1 MKFQNILL
9 PVVLAYQ
16 STNALAIF
24 KNNSEN
30 KIFKY
35 NFYCVEDNHNLCS
48 KFNKNLVNATNSL
61 SNVLDSLSPVNFEV
75 FVDDVSKYRVDT
87 SKDALAFVLD
97 TNFAPLN
104 PKNSNTISPYP
115 NANTLTEKLKE
126 TEDVKNSEFIL
137 LLNNFKSDDGY
148 LKELQ
153 DDDQTNLIIT
163 EISEALLRLNKL
175 SYSYSEDELYTN
187 EDIRNYVIEVLQ
199 YYKCIDINKNNDM
212 KYIASSYNACKVD
225 ISKSS
230 LKILNLRKNETAINE
245 NGVEVQNECQ
255 KLIDI
260 TKIAETIHWKDKL
273 ISKGKEHFPL
283 DKYEYKRIVA
293 LGDIH
298 GDYEKL
304 KSLLRHA
311 KLIDKNDDW
320 IGTDSILVQ
329 VGDLADRGSDFKNI
343 MDLFIKIRNQAKEKG
358 GIVYMLLGNHEL
370 NNLQGNYSYTTKKDF
385 DSFGGY
391 MAREKAL
398 SMEEEYGK
406 LLRKEMNITMNIDG
420 NLFIHAG
427 LPYEFAKMGIDE
439 INNHAHEIFS
449 TAPSFDELLNDYYNQ
464 NKTHPLYT
472 DPLFDQI
479 NGPLWTRYFIV
490 FPDDVVCEELN
501 KVLEVTKAKR
511 MILGH
516 NIQEYGKITTKCD
529 NKLIFI
535 DIALSDA
542 IGNYF
547 GYLEILNDKKEIWTR
562 YH

>member
-9 PVVLAYQ
+9 SVVLAYQ

-75 FVDDVSKYRVDT
+75 FVDDVSKHRVDT

-104 PKNSNTISPYP
+104 PKNKNTISPYP
-115 NANTLTEKLKE
+115 NADTLKGKLKDA
-126 TEDVKNSEFIL
+126 EDIKNRDFIL

-148 LKELQ
+148 LKDLKNE
-153 DDDQTNLIIT
+153 DQTTLILI
-163 EISEALLRLNKL
+163 EIFEALLRLNKL
-175 SYSYSEDELYTN
+175 GYPYPDKHLTTVEDM
-187 EDIRNYVIEVLQ
+187 RNYYIEGMQ
-199 YYKCIDINKNNDM
+199 YYNCMDSSKSDDM
-212 KYIASSYNACKVD
+212 KYIASAFNACKLD
-225 ISKSS
+225 FTDSTLETLIK
-230 LKILNLRKNETAINE
+230 RKNETDIIE
-245 NGVEVQNECQ
+245 TGVANQEEYQNFL
-255 KLIDI
+255 KAY
-260 TKIAETIHWKDKL
+260 KIPQVIHWKDKL

-293 LGDIH
+293 IGDIH

-304 KSLLRHA
+304 RSILRHA
-311 KLIDKNDDW
+311 KLIDKNDNW

-329 VGDLADRGSDFKNI
+329 TGDLADIASDFKKVI
-343 MDLFIKIRNQAKEKG
+343 DLFIKIRNQAKEKG
-358 GIVYMLLGNHEL
+358 GIVYMMLGNHEL
-370 NNLQGNYSYTTKKDF
+370 NNLQGSYMSTTKNDF

-398 SMEEEYGK
+398 SMEGEYGE
-406 LLRKEMNITMNIDG
+406 LFRKEMNITMNIDG
-420 NLFIHAG
+420 NLFLHGG

-449 TAPSFDELLNDYYNQ
+449 TAPSFDELLDDYYNQ